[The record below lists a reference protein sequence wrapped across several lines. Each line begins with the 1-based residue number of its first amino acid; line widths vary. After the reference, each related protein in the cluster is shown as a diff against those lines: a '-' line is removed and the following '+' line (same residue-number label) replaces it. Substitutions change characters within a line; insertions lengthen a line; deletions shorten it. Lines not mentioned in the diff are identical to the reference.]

1 MFNVCDN
8 CGTYHA
14 DKVIDPTGHY
24 AICQDCG
31 HKHRFA
37 LQPLMIIC
45 GPSGA
50 GKTTVCNRL
59 IGRFQDAVILDG
71 DILWGVD
78 NFFNTWLR
86 MAKNIGQSGRPV
98 VGYDLTFTVP
108 KSASVLWALGDD
120 ATRAAVHAAH
130 HSAVAQTLA
139 FVEDKVVRTRV
150 GHAGCRQVRTRG
162 MIAAAFDHWDS
173 RAGDPNLHTHV
184 VIANR
189 AQGSLY
195 KWAAKLVRTASLSF
209 SRTL

>member
-98 VGYDLTFTVP
+98 VLFSSGAIPPNIEPCVEARYFSAIHYLALVYD
-108 KSASVLWALGDD
+108 
-120 ATRAAVHAAH
+120 
-130 HSAVAQTLA
+130 
-139 FVEDKVVRTRV
+139 DKLLEERLKARPEW
-150 GHAGCRQVRTRG
+150 R
-162 MIAAAFDHWDS
+162 
-173 RAGDPNLHTHV
+173 N
-184 VIANR
+184 
-189 AQGSLY
+189 
-195 KWAAKLVRTASLSF
+195 
-209 SRTL
+209 SRTVEFITDQLNFNRWFKEQAAIGGSKMTLLDTTQDSIDVTTQKVTDWIDSHL